1 MKHEIVE
8 KNLGL
13 MIVLIVLVISGG
25 FLAEIVPLFFQKSVN
40 EPVEGL
46 EPLSAVEL
54 EGRDIYIREGCHVCH
69 TQQIRPFRA
78 ETERYGHYSVAGEFV
93 YDRPFLW
100 GSKRT
105 GPDLARVGGRYSD
118 AWQRQHLYDPRSV
131 VPESNMPAFPWL
143 FENTLTGKD
152 TAAKMKALRTVG
164 VPYTDED
171 IANAAAPFA
180 SGEGKEIDAL
190 VVYLQQLGTLLTQ
203 KR

>member
-1 MKHEIVE
+1 MKHELVE
-8 KNLGL
+8 KNIGL
-13 MIVLIVLVISGG
+13 MMVLITLVISGG
-25 FLAEIVPLFFQKSVN
+25 FLVEVLPLFFLQEVN
-40 EPVEGL
+40 EPIEGL
-46 EPLSAVEL
+46 EPYSALEN

-118 AWQRQHLYDPRSV
+118 AWQRQHLSNPRSV

-143 FENTLTGKD
+143 FTNKVDSTM
-152 TAAKMKALRTVG
+152 TAAKLETLQTLG
-164 VPYTDED
+164 VPYSDEQ
-171 IANAAAPFA
+171 IANAA
-180 SGEGKEIDAL
+180 SEVEGKFEIEAL
-190 VVYLQQLGTLLTQ
+190 VAYLQQLGTTLSD

>member
-1 MKHEIVE
+1 
-8 KNLGL
+8 
-13 MIVLIVLVISGG
+13 MIVLIIFTISGG
-25 FLAEIVPLFFQKSVN
+25 FLAEVVPLFFLDETN

-46 EPLSAVEL
+46 EPLSALEL

-143 FENTLTGKD
+143 FENRIDHTSTESKLETLQT
-152 TAAKMKALRTVG
+152 LG
-164 VPYTDED
+164 VPYTDEQV
-171 IANAAAPFA
+171 AGAPD
-180 SGEGKEIDAL
+180 EVRGKFEIEAL
-190 VVYLQQLGTLLTQ
+190 VAYLQQLGTVISD

>member
-1 MKHEIVE
+1 MKHEVVE

-13 MIVLIVLVISGG
+13 MIVLIILTISGG
-25 FLAEIVPLFFQKSVN
+25 FLVEVVPLFFLKETT
-40 EPVEGL
+40 EPIEGL
-46 EPLSAVEL
+46 EPLSALEL

-131 VPESNMPAFPWL
+131 VPESNMPPFPWL
-143 FENTLTGKD
+143 FENRVDHESIDDRMQTLQT
-152 TAAKMKALRTVG
+152 LG
-164 VPYTDED
+164 VPYTDEQ
-171 IANAAAPFA
+171 IAQAPA
-180 SGEGKEIDAL
+180 EIKGKFEIEAL
-190 VVYLQQLGTLLTQ
+190 VAYLQQLGTVISE
-203 KR
+203 RR

>member
-13 MIVLIVLVISGG
+13 MIVLIIFTISGG
-25 FLAEIVPLFFQKSVN
+25 FLAEVVPLFFLDETN
-40 EPVEGL
+40 EPIEGL
-46 EPLSAVEL
+46 EPLSALEL

-118 AWQRQHLYDPRSV
+118 AWQRQHLYNPRGV

-143 FENTLTGKD
+143 FEDRIDHTQTESK
-152 TAAKMKALRTVG
+152 LRTLQTLG
-164 VPYTDED
+164 VPYTDEQV
-171 IANAAAPFA
+171 AAAA
-180 SGEGKEIDAL
+180 DEVQGKFEIEAL
-190 VVYLQQLGTLLTQ
+190 VAYLQQLGTVISE

>member
-8 KNLGL
+8 KNLGI
-13 MIVLIVLVISGG
+13 MVVLIVFAISGG
-25 FLAEIVPLFFQKSVN
+25 FLAEIVPLFFQQSVN
-40 EPVEGL
+40 EPIEGL
-46 EPLSAVEL
+46 EPISALEL

-105 GPDLARVGGRYSD
+105 GPDLARVGQRYSD
-118 AWQRQHLYDPRSV
+118 AWQRQHLYNPRSV

-143 FENTLTGKD
+143 FDNRVDHDSIEARMSTLQT
-152 TAAKMKALRTVG
+152 LG
-164 VPYTDED
+164 VPYTDEQV
-171 IANAAAPFA
+171 ANAA
-180 SGEGKEIDAL
+180 EDIQGKFEIEAL
-190 VVYLQQLGTLLTQ
+190 VAYLQQLGTVIPE

>member
-8 KNLGL
+8 KNIGL
-13 MIVLIVLVISGG
+13 MIVLIILTISGG
-25 FLAEIVPLFFQKSVN
+25 FLAEVVPLFFQKDVN

-46 EPLSAVEL
+46 EPLSALEL

-100 GSKRT
+100 GS
-105 GPDLARVGGRYSD
+105 YSD

-143 FENTLTGKD
+143 FEDKVD
-152 TAAKMKALRTVG
+152 HSKTAAKLETLQTLG
-164 VPYTDED
+164 VPYTDEQ
-171 IANAAAPFA
+171 IAEAAAQV
-180 SGEGKEIDAL
+180 EGKFEIEAL
-190 VVYLQQLGTLLTQ
+190 VAYLQQLGTVISD
-203 KR
+203 RR